1 MGLFGK
7 SKKDKV
13 DNAMHLIDN
22 RTRKYS
28 KVRYDYLNR
37 KPDDRNLDPRI
48 LIQETM
54 SLLDA
59 MLLDLYNI
67 RRHLG

>member
-22 RTRKYS
+22 RTNEFFFTKFITNHVIFQTHT
-28 KVRYDYLNR
+28 K
-37 KPDDRNLDPRI
+37 
-48 LIQETM
+48 
-54 SLLDA
+54 
-59 MLLDLYNI
+59 
-67 RRHLG
+67 